1 MVWIGSNPRGRE
13 GDVLSMNGDMIDAGS
28 LSNYNQGQDILGY
41 IDMKNTG
48 PLTYGRIKDLTE
60 MDLTA
65 LLGIT
70 TNQEH
75 LGHGFILSQ
84 LGDETRLFWHN
95 DVGDSVCWRFLESR
109 EVVKQA
115 VTADLQAK
123 KAHSS

>member
-1 MVWIGSNPRGRE
+1 
-13 GDVLSMNGDMIDAGS
+13 MNGDMIDAGS
-28 LSNYNQGQDILGY
+28 LSNYNPSQNTLGY
-41 IDMKNTG
+41 FDMKHAG

-60 MDLTA
+60 VDFTA

-70 TNQEH
+70 KNQEH
-75 LGHGFILSQ
+75 LGHGFIISQ

-115 VTADLQAK
+115 VMADITASRQGIRK
-123 KAHSS
+123 